1 MPTKRIVCLANS
13 RKNSGRCV
21 AGRVLDGAQA
31 LEWVRPVSARPSE
44 EVSEYERQYPDGGDP
59 RVLDL
64 IDVPLLEPRPKQYQ
78 IENWLLDPEQ
88 SWQRAGQATWVQVVG
103 MAQDPKTLWI
113 NGGSTYHGLN
123 DQIAQDTA
131 NTLTDSL
138 YLVHVPDI
146 RLRVFRPN
154 ANFGDPRLRVQGQF
168 EHRGQAYWLRVTD
181 PAYERTYQAR
191 GEGEYP
197 LGECC
202 LTISLGEPFQGNCY
216 KLIAAIIPKP

>member
-13 RKNSGRCV
+13 RKLSGRCV
-21 AGRVLDGAQA
+21 AGRVLDGAQE
-31 LEWVRPVSARPSE
+31 LEWLRPVSARPSE
-44 EVSEYERQYPDGGDP
+44 EVSEYERQYPDGSDP

-64 IDVPLLEPRPKQYQ
+64 IDIPLLEPRPKLYQ
-78 IENWLLDPEQ
+78 SENWLLDPQ
-88 SWQRAGQATWVQVVG
+88 QGWRRVGQATWDQVVG
-103 MAQDPKTLWI
+103 MAEAPQTLWV

-123 DQIAQDTA
+123 DQIALETA
-131 NTLTDSL
+131 NALTSSL
-138 YLVHVPDI
+138 CLVHVPAV

-181 PAYERTYQAR
+181 PVYERTYQAR

-216 KLIAAIIPKP
+216 KLIAAIIPRP